1 VRNEY
6 PTRRNTNIGIGGFTY
21 SNHYCKLLKYTAVG
35 EDAKLITI
43 SGSTF
48 TYQTNLIEPKTIKY
62 SLRVHAQ
69 GDGINGHTH
78 IQDFPSTILIQ
89 GCDNEG
95 NVISNPSFKA
105 WKQTVLN
112 DLPTRKNTDVVLGGF
127 TYSNAFCKLLH
138 YSIVGTDASIV
149 TVKDK
154 TVTYKTDLLEPRTLR
169 FSVRVHA

>member
-1 VRNEY
+1 MK
-6 PTRRNTNIGIGGFTY
+6 Y
-21 SNHYCKLLKYTAVG
+21 SVNG
-35 EDAKLITI
+35 EDAKYIKI

-48 TYQTNLIEPKTIKY
+48 TYKTNLIEPKTLKY
-62 SLRVHAQ
+62 NIRVHAQ

-78 IQDFPSTILIQ
+78 VQDFPSTILIQ

-95 NVISNPSFKA
+95 NTISNPGFKA

-127 TYSNAFCKLLH
+127 TYSNAFCKLLK

-149 TVKDK
+149 TVREHTDK
-154 TVTYKTDLLEPRTLR
+154 T
-169 FSVRVHA
+169 